1 MLGYRYYLL
10 VTQQDGVTLSPSP
23 PPPQDSLPWVV
34 YKLGD
39 YKGASL
45 YRQRSLYGPHLRSVC
60 THNAE

>member
-1 MLGYRYYLL
+1 MLGYRYYLPVSL
-10 VTQQDGVTLSPSP
+10 QDGVTLSPSA
-23 PPPQDSLPWVV
+23 PPPQGSLPWVV

-45 YRQRSLYGPHLRSVC
+45 YRQCLRSVC